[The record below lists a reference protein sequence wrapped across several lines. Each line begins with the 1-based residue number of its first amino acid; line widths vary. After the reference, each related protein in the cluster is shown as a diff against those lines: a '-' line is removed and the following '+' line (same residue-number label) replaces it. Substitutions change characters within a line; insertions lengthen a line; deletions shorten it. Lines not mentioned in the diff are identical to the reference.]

1 MQNRGV
7 IPLFISA
14 SRLGPNLCLYYPE
27 DLRQTFIYWPR
38 PPFSTPATELRMPP
52 PRASVPV
59 WADLHRATM
68 HVAGA
73 VASQRWDRP
82 AQKRS
87 LLRQHMA
94 IEECGLRGGRSST
107 CVVVA
112 ARVSPRHRKQQM
124 YRNLDLFFSHKWA
137 NEGRRRSAKNTQ
149 VGFWRRDQGSPAKLV
164 YLLLNQQWWSFSV
177 QGTKEGPSLLKLKEL
192 QPMLW

>member
-27 DLRQTFIYWPR
+27 GFKANFHLLAPGLRSLPR
-38 PPFSTPATELRMPP
+38 LLSSGCPP
-52 PRASVPV
+52 PRSSVPV

-87 LLRQHMA
+87 LLRQHTA
-94 IEECGLRGGRSST
+94 LEECGLRGGRSST

-112 ARVSPRHRKQQM
+112 ARASPRRPKQQM
-124 YRNLDLFFSHKWA
+124 YRNLDLFFFSSPTQMSKRGPEMHKWA
-137 NEGRRRSAKNTQ
+137 LREVSDIRAH
-149 VGFWRRDQGSPAKLV
+149 
-164 YLLLNQQWWSFSV
+164 LLNWFTCSSPGDSGYF
-177 QGTKEGPSLLKLKEL
+177 
-192 QPMLW
+192 

>member
-27 DLRQTFIYWPR
+27 GFKANFHLLAPGLRSLPR
-38 PPFSTPATELRMPP
+38 LLSSGCPP
-52 PRASVPV
+52 PRSSVPV

-82 AQKRS
+82 AHKRS
-87 LLRQHMA
+87 LLRQHTA
-94 IEECGLRGGRSST
+94 LEECGLRGGRSST

-112 ARVSPRHRKQQM
+112 ARASPRRPKQQM
-124 YRNLDLFFSHKWA
+124 YRNLDLFFFFLPPHS
-137 NEGRRRSAKNTQ
+137 NEQTGA
-149 VGFWRRDQGSPAKLV
+149 RDAQMSFKRGLWHQGSPAELV
-164 YLLLNQQWWSFSV
+164 YLFLTRQQWPFLV
-177 QGTKEGPSLLKLKEL
+177 VEANRQTNTKN
-192 QPMLW
+192 

>member
-94 IEECGLRGGRSST
+94 IEECGLLGGRSST

-124 YRNLDLFFSHKWA
+124 YRNLDLFFYTNEQTRAEDAQPKIHKWA
-137 NEGRRRSAKNTQ
+137 FGEEIRAH
-149 VGFWRRDQGSPAKLV
+149 
-164 YLLLNQQWWSFSV
+164 LLNWFTCCWTSSGGHFQSREQ
-177 QGTKEGPSLLKLKEL
+177 KKDPPS
-192 QPMLW
+192 WN